1 MTSRQKHQND
11 QARAAK
17 ERRQA
22 IGQRVRDCR
31 NALALTQDAVAER
44 ADLAEATLRAVEA
57 GRRGPSVDSITAIAS
72 ALGVPVA
79 TFFSDDAVADG
90 SGAEAARLFRELD
103 ERLQPV
109 VIRFMRDLSAA
120 LAPKAKRSVTSTL
133 KVKSRA

>member
-1 MTSRQKHQND
+1 MTSRQKPQKEH
-11 QARAAK
+11 ARAAK

-31 NALALTQDAVAER
+31 NALGLTQDAVAER

-57 GRRGPSVDSITAIAS
+57 GRRGPSVDSITAIAN
-72 ALGVPVA
+72 ALGVPVS
-79 TFFSDDAVADG
+79 TFFADDAVADG

-109 VIRFMRDLSAA
+109 VIRFMRDMGSALS
-120 LAPKAKRSVTSTL
+120 PRGKRGSSTSKAKD
-133 KVKSRA
+133 RA

>member
-1 MTSRQKHQND
+1 MASRQKQQND
-11 QARAAK
+11 HTRAAK

-22 IGQRVRDCR
+22 IGRRVRDCR
-31 NALALTQDAVAER
+31 NALGLTQDAVAER

-79 TFFSDDAVADG
+79 TFFSDDAVSDG

-109 VIRFMRDLSAA
+109 VIRFMREMGTA
-120 LAPKAKRSVTSTL
+120 LAPKAKRTASTS
-133 KVKSRA
+133 KAKGRA

>member
-11 QARAAK
+11 HARAAK

-22 IGQRVRDCR
+22 IGRRVRDCR
-31 NALALTQDAVAER
+31 NALGLTQDAVAER

-72 ALGVPVA
+72 ALGVPVS

-109 VIRFMRDLSAA
+109 VIRFMREMGTA
-120 LAPKAKRSVTSTL
+120 LAPKAKRTASTS
-133 KVKSRA
+133 KAKDRA